1 MSNNVFDINVQISE
15 YFICY
20 NIKKN
25 IYYFQLGK
33 IQHYK
38 ELKSNACQELNFI
51 QTGIGLCIL
60 KCSIVV
66 VQLKIKIY
74 ARIKA

>member
-1 MSNNVFDINVQISE
+1 MYKFQ
-15 YFICY
+15 
-20 NIKKN
+20 NILFATIFKKN
-25 IYYFQLGK
+25 IIFSVGK
-33 IQHYK
+33 IQRYK